1 MSITTDFLIILLLII
16 SNGFLVMSEMA
27 IVSSRK
33 VRLQQMAIRDN
44 KAEFA
49 LSLANAPNQFLPTV
63 QIGITLLSIVSG
75 AFGETTISRY
85 LRPIL
90 NSIPFLRAY
99 GDTIAS
105 VLAVLII
112 TYLTLI
118 VGELVP
124 KRMALNSPEPIAAIV
139 AIPMRFLAIIT
150 APFVTFLAA
159 STQLVLRII
168 GIRPSVEPEVTEEE
182 IKVLIEQ
189 GTEAGT
195 FEEAEQNMVERVFRL
210 GDRPVNA
217 FMTPRPEIVW
227 LNIEDSAEVNR
238 EKITNTEHSRFPVC
252 QRELDNVLG
261 VLPVTDLLSRCLES
275 QPLDLS
281 ASLRRPLFVPE
292 STRGLKVLE
301 MFKQTGTHIVF
312 VVDEYGVIQGLVTLN
327 DILVEIVGDIP
338 SVDDTDQPLAVQ
350 RDDGSWLID
359 GMFSVDEFLEMFE
372 IEELTREQRGTYNT
386 MGGLVMAHLGRIPTA
401 TDKFNWKGFC
411 FEVVDMDGN
420 RVDKILV
427 MPIDNSQ
434 NQESVNSTL

>member
-1 MSITTDFLIILLLII
+1 MSLPTEILIILLLVV

-33 VRLQQMAIRDN
+33 VRLQQMATRDH
-44 KAEFA
+44 KAQLA

-63 QIGITLLSIVSG
+63 QIGITLLGIVSG
-75 AFGETTISRY
+75 AFGESTISRA

-90 NSIPFLRAY
+90 ASIPAIEPFA
-99 GDTIAS
+99 DMIAS
-105 VLAVLII
+105 VAAVLII

-118 VGELVP
+118 IGELVP
-124 KRMALNSPEPIAAIV
+124 KRMALNSPEPIATIV
-139 AIPMRFLAIIT
+139 AIPMRFLSMIT
-150 APFVTFLAA
+150 APFVHFLGA
-159 STQLVLRII
+159 STQLVVRLL
-168 GIRPSVEPEVTEEE
+168 GIRPSTEPEVTEEE

-195 FEEAEQNMVERVFRL
+195 FEEAEQDMVQRVFRL
-210 GDRPVNA
+210 GDRPVSA
-217 FMTPRPEIVW
+217 LMTPRPEIVW
-227 LNIEDSAEVNR
+227 LNIEDSTEANR
-238 EKITNTEHSRFPVC
+238 QKIIHSQHSRFPVC

-261 VLPVTDLLSRCLES
+261 VLPVNDILSRCLNS

-292 STRGLKVLE
+292 STRGLKILE
-301 MFKQTGTHIVF
+301 MFKQSGTHIVF

-327 DILVEIVGDIP
+327 DVLVEIVGDIP
-338 SVDDTDQPLAVQ
+338 SSSHADEPVAVQ

-359 GMFSVDEFLEMFE
+359 GMLSVDEFLEMFE
-372 IEELTREQRGTYNT
+372 IEELSPEERGSYNT
-386 MGGLVMAHLGRIPTA
+386 MGGLVMANLGRIPTA
-401 TDKFNWKGFC
+401 TDKFDWQGFS

-427 MPIDNSQ
+427 MPIDKSNH
-434 NQESVNSTL
+434 ELAE

>member
-1 MSITTDFLIILLLII
+1 MSLSTEILIILLLIV

-33 VRLQQMAIRDN
+33 VRLQQMATRDH
-44 KAEFA
+44 KAQLA

-75 AFGETTISRY
+75 AFGESTISRTV
-85 LRPIL
+85 RPIL
-90 NSIPFLRAY
+90 ASIPILRPFA
-99 GDTIAS
+99 DLISS
-105 VLAVLII
+105 VAAVLII

-118 VGELVP
+118 IGELVP
-124 KRMALNSPEPIAAIV
+124 KRIALNSPEPIAATV
-139 AIPMRFLAIIT
+139 SMPMRLLSIIT
-150 APFVTFLAA
+150 APFVHFLGA
-159 STQLVLRII
+159 STQLVVRVL
-168 GIRPSVEPEVTEEE
+168 GIRPSTEPEVTEEE

-195 FEEAEQNMVERVFRL
+195 FEEAEQDMVQRVFRL
-210 GDRPVNA
+210 GDRPVSA
-217 FMTPRPEIVW
+217 LMTPRPEIVW
-227 LNIEDSAEVNR
+227 LNIEDSVEVNR
-238 EKITNTEHSRFPVC
+238 QKIIHSQHSRFPVC
-252 QRELDNVLG
+252 QKELDNVLG
-261 VLPVTDLLSRCLES
+261 VLPVNDILSRCLNS

-301 MFKQTGTHIVF
+301 MFKQSGTHIVF

-338 SVDDTDQPLAVQ
+338 SASHADEPVAVQ

-359 GMFSVDEFLEMFE
+359 GMLSVDEFLEMFE
-372 IEELTREQRGTYNT
+372 IEELSPEERGSYNT
-386 MGGLVMAHLGRIPTA
+386 MGGLVMANLGRIPTA
-401 TDKFNWKGFC
+401 TDKFEWQGFS
-411 FEVVDMDGN
+411 FEVIDMDGN

-427 MPIDNSQ
+427 MPIEKSND
-434 NQESVNSTL
+434 ELAE

>member
-1 MSITTDFLIILLLII
+1 MSLPTEILIILLLVV

-33 VRLQQMAIRDN
+33 VRLQQMATRDH
-44 KAEFA
+44 KAQLA

-63 QIGITLLSIVSG
+63 QIGITLLGIVSG
-75 AFGETTISRY
+75 AFGETTISRN

-90 NSIPFLRAY
+90 TSIPAIRPFA
-99 GDTIAS
+99 DMIAS
-105 VLAVLII
+105 VVAILII

-118 VGELVP
+118 IGELVP
-124 KRMALNSPEPIAAIV
+124 KRMALNSPEPIATIV
-139 AIPMRFLAIIT
+139 AIPMRFLSMIT
-150 APFVTFLAA
+150 APFVHFLGA
-159 STQLVLRII
+159 STQLVVRLL
-168 GIRPSVEPEVTEEE
+168 GIRPSTEPEVTEEE

-195 FEEAEQNMVERVFRL
+195 FEEAEQDMVQRVFRL
-210 GDRPVNA
+210 GDRPVSA
-217 FMTPRPEIVW
+217 LMTPRPEIVW

-238 EKITNTEHSRFPVC
+238 QKIIHSQHSRFPVC

-261 VLPVTDLLSRCLES
+261 VLPVNDILSRCLNS

-292 STRGLKVLE
+292 STRGLKILE
-301 MFKQTGTHIVF
+301 MFKQSGTHIVF

-327 DILVEIVGDIP
+327 DVLVEIVGDIP
-338 SVDDTDQPLAVQ
+338 SSSHADEPVAVQ

-359 GMFSVDEFLEMFE
+359 GMLSVDEFLEMFE
-372 IEELTREQRGTYNT
+372 IEELSPEERGSYNT
-386 MGGLVMAHLGRIPTA
+386 MGGLVMANLGRIPTA
-401 TDKFNWKGFC
+401 TDKFDWQGFS

-427 MPIDNSQ
+427 MPIDKSNH
-434 NQESVNSTL
+434 ELAE

>member
-1 MSITTDFLIILLLII
+1 MSLSTEILIILLLIV

-33 VRLQQMAIRDN
+33 VRLQQMATRDH
-44 KAEFA
+44 KAQLA

-75 AFGETTISRY
+75 AFGESTISRTV
-85 LRPIL
+85 RPIL
-90 NSIPFLRAY
+90 ASIPAIRPFA
-99 GDTIAS
+99 DMISS
-105 VLAVLII
+105 VVAVLII

-118 VGELVP
+118 IGELVP
-124 KRMALNSPEPIAAIV
+124 KRIALNSPEPIAATV
-139 AIPMRFLAIIT
+139 SMPMRLLSIIT
-150 APFVTFLAA
+150 APFVHFLGA
-159 STQLVLRII
+159 STQLVVRVL
-168 GIRPSVEPEVTEEE
+168 GIRPSTEPEVTEEE

-195 FEEAEQNMVERVFRL
+195 FEEAEQDMVQRVFRL
-210 GDRPVNA
+210 GDRPVSA
-217 FMTPRPEIVW
+217 LMTPRPEIVW
-227 LNIEDSAEVNR
+227 LNIEDSVEVNR
-238 EKITNTEHSRFPVC
+238 QKIIHSQHSRFPVC
-252 QRELDNVLG
+252 QKELDNVLG
-261 VLPVTDLLSRCLES
+261 VLPANDILSRCLNS

-301 MFKQTGTHIVF
+301 MFKQSGTHIVF

-327 DILVEIVGDIP
+327 DVLVEIVGDIP
-338 SVDDTDQPLAVQ
+338 SASHADEPVAVQ

-359 GMFSVDEFLEMFE
+359 GMLSVDEFLEMFE
-372 IEELTREQRGTYNT
+372 IEELSPEERGSYNT
-386 MGGLVMAHLGRIPTA
+386 MGGLVMANLGRIPTA
-401 TDKFNWKGFC
+401 TDKFEWQGFS

-427 MPIDNSQ
+427 MPIEKAN
-434 NQESVNSTL
+434 NELAE